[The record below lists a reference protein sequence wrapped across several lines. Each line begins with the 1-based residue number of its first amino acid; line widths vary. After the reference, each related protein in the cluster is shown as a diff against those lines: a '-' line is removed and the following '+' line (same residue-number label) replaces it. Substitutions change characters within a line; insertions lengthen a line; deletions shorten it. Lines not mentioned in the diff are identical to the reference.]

1 VLNAIFIA
9 LLVGA
14 VVTATFNGSMPAVNQ
29 ALFDSARQAVNIALG
44 LIGTMALWLGFM
56 RVLRDAGVM
65 ANIARALAP
74 VMRWLFPGIPA
85 DHPAISA
92 MILNMSANV
101 LGLGNAA
108 TPFGLKAMQELQKLN
123 PNKAVATDSMAL
135 FLAINTAGIAVIP
148 IGTMA
153 VRASLDSANP
163 GGIFI
168 PSILATLC
176 STITA
181 IIVAK
186 FLARRSVFSY
196 ERFASTFPSESKE
209 EEREVDEI
217 EVPETQTA
225 PTLSRW
231 GVALML
237 AVGAWVT
244 AMIARDLIAADGD
257 TWDAMLA
264 IFNSWLMPLLAVGI
278 VLFALSARVKVYDS
292 LVAGAREGFQIVI
305 MIIPFLVA
313 ILVAIGVFRASGALD
328 IVLAAIA
335 PVTSMIGFPAEALP
349 MAIMRPLSAQGAL
362 GVMTETMQIYG
373 PDSFIGYLV
382 SVLAGSTETTFYV
395 LALYCGSIRLRATRH
410 AVFACIAADIGGA
423 LAALF
428 WCRVFF

>member
-1 VLNAIFIA
+1 M
-9 LLVGA
+9 VGS
-14 VVTATFNGSMPAVNQ
+14 VVTAAYNGSMPAVNQ
-29 ALFDSARQAVNIALG
+29 ALFDSAREAVKIALG

-65 ANIARALAP
+65 AKIASGLAP
-74 VMRWLFPGIPA
+74 VMRWLFPAIPA

-186 FLARRSVFSY
+186 FLARRKVFAF
-196 ERFASTFPSESKE
+196 ERYVSNFPADSKD
-209 EEREVDEI
+209 EERDVDEI
-217 EVPETQTA
+217 ELPETQDTRS
-225 PTLSRW
+225 LSRW
-231 GVALML
+231 GIALML
-237 AVGAWVT
+237 AVAAWIA
-244 AMIARDLIAADGD
+244 AMIARNLTGSEGD
-257 TWDAMLA
+257 TWDALLA

-278 VLFALSARVKVYDS
+278 VLYALSARVKVYDS
-292 LVAGAREGFQIVI
+292 LIEGAREGFQIVI

-335 PVTSMIGFPAEALP
+335 PVTSLIGFPPEALP

-362 GVMTETMQIYG
+362 GVMTETMQVYG

-395 LALYCGSIRLRATRH
+395 LALYCGSIRLKATRH
-410 AVFACIAADIGGA
+410 AVFACVAADIGGA

>member
-1 VLNAIFIA
+1 MLNAIFIA
-9 LLVGA
+9 LLVVA
-14 VVTATFNGSMPAVNQ
+14 VVTAAGNGRMPAVNQ
-29 ALFDSARQAVNIALG
+29 ALFDSARDAVNIALG

-74 VMRWLFPGIPA
+74 VMRWLFPAIPP

-108 TPFGLKAMQELQKLN
+108 TPFGLKAMRELQKLN
-123 PNKAVATDSMAL
+123 TNKAVATDSMAL
-135 FLAINTAGIAVIP
+135 FLAINTSGLAVIP
-148 IGTMA
+148 TGVMA
-153 VRASLDSANP
+153 VRASLGSANP
-163 GGIFI
+163 GGIFL

-181 IIVAK
+181 IVFAK
-186 FLARRSVFSY
+186 FLARRKIFSLDRY
-196 ERFASTFPSESKE
+196 ASIYPTDASEPE
-209 EEREVDEI
+209 PDVDDI
-217 EVPETQTA
+217 ELPQAPESRSF
-225 PTLSRW
+225 SRW

-237 AVGAWVT
+237 AVAAWVV
-244 AMIARDLIAADGD
+244 AMIVRDLAVAEGN
-257 TWDAMLA
+257 TREAMLA

-278 VLFALSARVKVYDS
+278 ALYALGARVKVYES
-292 LVAGAREGFQIVI
+292 LVEGAREGFQIVI

-328 IVLAAIA
+328 AVLAAVS
-335 PVTSMIGFPAEALP
+335 PVTSLIGFPAEALP
-349 MAIMRPLSAQGAL
+349 MAIIRPLSAQGAL
-362 GVMTETMQIYG
+362 GVMTETMKIYG

-382 SVLAGSTETTFYV
+382 CVISGSTETTFYV

-410 AVFACIAADIGGA
+410 TVFACVAADIGGA
-423 LAALF
+423 LASLF

>member
-1 VLNAIFIA
+1 MLNAIFIA

-14 VVTATFNGSMPAVNQ
+14 VVTAAFNGTMPAVNQ
-29 ALFDSARQAVNIALG
+29 ALFDSARQAVTIALG

-65 ANIARALAP
+65 AKIARALAP
-74 VMRWLFPGIPA
+74 VMRWLFPAIPA

-186 FLARRSVFSY
+186 FLARRKVFAF
-196 ERFASTFPSESKE
+196 ERYVSNFPADSKD
-209 EEREVDEI
+209 EERDVDEI
-217 EVPETQTA
+217 ELPETQDTRS
-225 PTLSRW
+225 LSRW
-231 GVALML
+231 GIALML
-237 AVGAWVT
+237 AVAAWIA
-244 AMIARDLIAADGD
+244 AMIARNLTGSEGD
-257 TWDAMLA
+257 TWDALLA

-278 VLFALSARVKVYDS
+278 VLYALSARVKVYDS
-292 LVAGAREGFQIVI
+292 LIEGAREGFQIVI

-335 PVTSMIGFPAEALP
+335 PVTSLIGFPPEALP

-362 GVMTETMQIYG
+362 GVMTETMQVYG

-395 LALYCGSIRLRATRH
+395 LALYCGSIRLKATRH
-410 AVFACIAADIGGA
+410 AVFACVAADIGGA

>member
-1 VLNAIFIA
+1 
-9 LLVGA
+9 
-14 VVTATFNGSMPAVNQ
+14 
-29 ALFDSARQAVNIALG
+29 
-44 LIGTMALWLGFM
+44 
-56 RVLRDAGVM
+56 
-65 ANIARALAP
+65 
-74 VMRWLFPGIPA
+74 
-85 DHPAISA
+85 
-92 MILNMSANV
+92 
-101 LGLGNAA
+101 
-108 TPFGLKAMQELQKLN
+108 MQELQKLN
-123 PNKAVATDSMAL
+123 PNKAVASDSMAL

-153 VRASLDSANP
+153 VRASLDSTNP
-163 GGIFI
+163 GGIFV

-181 IIVAK
+181 IIIAK
-186 FLARRSVFSY
+186 FLARLSVFSY
-196 ERFASTFPSESKE
+196 ERSATIFPEGAKVEESEP
-209 EEREVDEI
+209 DEI
-217 EVPETQTA
+217 EVPETHEA
-225 PTLSRW
+225 RSLSRW

-237 AVGAWVT
+237 AVGAWVA

-257 TWDAMLA
+257 TRDAMLA
-264 IFNSWLMPLLAVGI
+264 IFNSWLMPLLAVSI
-278 VLFALSARVKVYDS
+278 SLFALSTRVKVYDS
-292 LVAGAREGFQIVI
+292 LVEGAREGFQIVI

-335 PVTSMIGFPAEALP
+335 PVTSLVGFPAEALP

-410 AVFACIAADIGGA
+410 AVFACIAADIAGA

>member
-1 VLNAIFIA
+1 MLNAIFIA

-14 VVTATFNGSMPAVNQ
+14 VVTAAFNGTMPAVNR

-65 ANIARALAP
+65 ANIARALTP
-74 VMRWLFPGIPA
+74 IMRWLFPAIPA

-148 IGTMA
+148 TGVMA

-163 GGIFI
+163 GGIFL

-176 STITA
+176 STVTA
-181 IIVAK
+181 IVFAK
-186 FLARRSVFSY
+186 FLARRRMFSLDRY
-196 ERFASTFPSESKE
+196 TASFPADSN
-209 EEREVDEI
+209 
-217 EVPETQTA
+217 ETQTDLEEIQL
-225 PTLSRW
+225 PETSETRPLSRW

-237 AVGAWVT
+237 AVAAWIA
-244 AMIARDLIAADGD
+244 AMVARDLTGADGN
-257 TWDAMLA
+257 TREGLLG

-278 VLFALSARVKVYDS
+278 ILYALSARVKVYDS
-292 LVAGAREGFQIVI
+292 LIEGAREGFQIVI

-328 IVLAAIA
+328 ILLAAIA
-335 PVTSMIGFPAEALP
+335 PLTSLIGFPAEALP

-373 PDSFIGYLV
+373 PDSFVGYLV
-382 SVLAGSTETTFYV
+382 SVLSGSTETTFYV

-410 AVFACIAADIGGA
+410 AVFACVAADIAGA
-423 LAALF
+423 LASLF